1 VKHLTSFTTEFWL
14 RVGDYRVLFEVEGGS
29 LVLYRVMHRG
39 EAYRWRGEGAM
50 MTRHPEILVKDGKKQ
65 FAVLPYEKFMSLKE
79 RLEDMEDLLQLRK
92 AKKAEGRKRTV
103 PLPRAKRIL
112 GLK

>member
-1 VKHLTSFTTEFWL
+1 
-14 RVGDYRVLFEVEGGS
+14 
-29 LVLYRVMHRG
+29 
-39 EAYRWRGEGAM
+39 M
-50 MTRHPEILVKDGKKQ
+50 MTLHPEILVKDGKKQ
-65 FAVLPYEKFMSLKE
+65 FAILPYEEYMSLKE

-103 PLPRAKRIL
+103 PLVRAKRIL